1 MNLYKLINLKFM
13 IEEVGE
19 VKAQQALS
27 DFTCKINKDVES
39 FLKHKAIAFAKQNVS
54 QTHLV
59 MAPHN
64 NKMVIAGYFA
74 LANKSIMVS
83 ESKISKSLFKRICK
97 FGNYNALSKVCE
109 VPALLIGQ
117 LGKNYKYYKNK
128 LINGDKL
135 LEIAC
140 DKLTLVQDIIGG
152 KLIYLEC
159 EDNLKLKNFYKTN
172 GFCQFGKRK
181 NELYSQDTS
190 NSEYL
195 LQYLKYM

>member
-140 DKLTLVQDIIGG
+140 DKLTLV
-152 KLIYLEC
+152 
-159 EDNLKLKNFYKTN
+159 
-172 GFCQFGKRK
+172 
-181 NELYSQDTS
+181 
-190 NSEYL
+190 
-195 LQYLKYM
+195 